1 MLPERLANDL
11 CSLRPDED
19 RLVKTAFLTFSS
31 SGELLETELCRSVIR
46 SHRRFTYGEALAI
59 LDSLEGKEVDSAEL
73 PPDREEYE
81 EILARMAFLRD
92 SLKDARTRRGALF
105 LDLPQLKIRVSE
117 NGEVEGVDREQG
129 DPAHSLIEEF
139 MLAANEAVARYLI
152 DQDLAILARV
162 HPAPTDEKLAEFR
175 ELLGALGFELRARPE
190 VGDLQ
195 RLVDEVVGGPLA
207 VTVQIGLLR
216 TMGHAEYTPK
226 ADLHY
231 ALSTTA
237 YCHFTSPIRRYPD
250 LVVHQVLEEHLKGLD
265 GGRGMTSARRAH
277 WSQKVEGVAPH
288 ACKTERR
295 AEDAERAMQAAALI
309 RFLSPRLG
317 DEMGGS
323 IISIHAFG
331 FFVRLDELPIEGLV
345 PVATLS
351 AYYEFDP
358 STQTLEPA
366 GKARGQGKGRGR
378 SGGKGRSRGQG
389 RGGRSGAPSFRPG
402 QRVRVKLTELNSAS
416 RQISFE
422 LAR

>member
-1 MLPERLANDL
+1 
-11 CSLRPDED
+11 
-19 RLVKTAFLTFSS
+19 
-31 SGELLETELCRSVIR
+31 
-46 SHRRFTYGEALAI
+46 
-59 LDSLEGKEVDSAEL
+59 
-73 PPDREEYE
+73 
-81 EILARMAFLRD
+81 
-92 SLKDARTRRGALF
+92 
-105 LDLPQLKIRVSE
+105 
-117 NGEVEGVDREQG
+117 
-129 DPAHSLIEEF
+129 
-139 MLAANEAVARYLI
+139 
-152 DQDLAILARV
+152 
-162 HPAPTDEKLAEFR
+162 
-175 ELLGALGFELRARPE
+175 
-190 VGDLQ
+190 
-195 RLVDEVVGGPLA
+195 
-207 VTVQIGLLR
+207 
-216 TMGHAEYTPK
+216 
-226 ADLHY
+226 
-231 ALSTTA
+231 
-237 YCHFTSPIRRYPD
+237 
-250 LVVHQVLEEHLKGLD
+250 
-265 GGRGMTSARRAH
+265 MTSARRAH

-345 PVATLS
+345 PGATLS

-378 SGGKGRSRGQG
+378 SGGKGRSRG
-389 RGGRSGAPSFRPG
+389 RGKGERSGAPSFRPG

>member
-1 MLPERLANDL
+1 
-11 CSLRPDED
+11 
-19 RLVKTAFLTFSS
+19 
-31 SGELLETELCRSVIR
+31 
-46 SHRRFTYGEALAI
+46 
-59 LDSLEGKEVDSAEL
+59 
-73 PPDREEYE
+73 
-81 EILARMAFLRD
+81 
-92 SLKDARTRRGALF
+92 
-105 LDLPQLKIRVSE
+105 
-117 NGEVEGVDREQG
+117 
-129 DPAHSLIEEF
+129 
-139 MLAANEAVARYLI
+139 
-152 DQDLAILARV
+152 
-162 HPAPTDEKLAEFR
+162 
-175 ELLGALGFELRARPE
+175 
-190 VGDLQ
+190 
-195 RLVDEVVGGPLA
+195 
-207 VTVQIGLLR
+207 
-216 TMGHAEYTPK
+216 
-226 ADLHY
+226 
-231 ALSTTA
+231 
-237 YCHFTSPIRRYPD
+237 
-250 LVVHQVLEEHLKGLD
+250 
-265 GGRGMTSARRAH
+265 MTSARRVH

-288 ACKTERR
+288 ACKAERR

>member
-1 MLPERLANDL
+1 
-11 CSLRPDED
+11 
-19 RLVKTAFLTFSS
+19 
-31 SGELLETELCRSVIR
+31 
-46 SHRRFTYGEALAI
+46 
-59 LDSLEGKEVDSAEL
+59 
-73 PPDREEYE
+73 
-81 EILARMAFLRD
+81 
-92 SLKDARTRRGALF
+92 
-105 LDLPQLKIRVSE
+105 
-117 NGEVEGVDREQG
+117 
-129 DPAHSLIEEF
+129 
-139 MLAANEAVARYLI
+139 
-152 DQDLAILARV
+152 
-162 HPAPTDEKLAEFR
+162 
-175 ELLGALGFELRARPE
+175 
-190 VGDLQ
+190 
-195 RLVDEVVGGPLA
+195 
-207 VTVQIGLLR
+207 
-216 TMGHAEYTPK
+216 
-226 ADLHY
+226 
-231 ALSTTA
+231 
-237 YCHFTSPIRRYPD
+237 
-250 LVVHQVLEEHLKGLD
+250 
-265 GGRGMTSARRAH
+265 MTSARRAH

-288 ACKTERR
+288 ACKAERR

-358 STQTLEPA
+358 STQTLAPA

-389 RGGRSGAPSFRPG
+389 RDGRSGAPSFRPG